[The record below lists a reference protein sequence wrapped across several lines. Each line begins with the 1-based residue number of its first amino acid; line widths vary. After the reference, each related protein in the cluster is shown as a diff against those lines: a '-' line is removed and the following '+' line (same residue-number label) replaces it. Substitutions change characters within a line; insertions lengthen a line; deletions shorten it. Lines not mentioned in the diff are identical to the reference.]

1 MSIYHGITPD
11 SDSVILVT
19 GFAATE
25 TTREQMREELARAM
39 GWTLCHHGYGIS
51 PDAEVVPQPRQL
63 PNPFTSAADSR
74 ALVAWLA
81 LPENWRIWNQFFDKL
96 KHLVDIESTWIDG
109 YTGPVYSSSDVKAI
123 MTAPLPVI
131 AEAAWQA
138 IQEK

>member
-19 GFAATE
+19 GFTATE
-25 TTREQMREELARAM
+25 TTREQMRDDLARAM
-39 GWTLCHHGYGIS
+39 GWTRDNGLWGHPLSEWKYAFP
-51 PDAEVVPQPRQL
+51 PD
-63 PNPFTSAADSR
+63 PFESAADSR

-131 AEAAWQA
+131 AEAAWGA
-138 IQEK
+138 IQPTK

>member
-81 LPENWRIWNQFFDKL
+81 ADNERWSEFRQELVSIWVSVNGDDLLRFTL
-96 KHLVDIESTWIDG
+96 
-109 YTGPVYSSSDVKAI
+109 
-123 MTAPLPVI
+123 TAPLPVI
-131 AEAAWQA
+131 ADAAWQV
-138 IQEK
+138 IQEKQ